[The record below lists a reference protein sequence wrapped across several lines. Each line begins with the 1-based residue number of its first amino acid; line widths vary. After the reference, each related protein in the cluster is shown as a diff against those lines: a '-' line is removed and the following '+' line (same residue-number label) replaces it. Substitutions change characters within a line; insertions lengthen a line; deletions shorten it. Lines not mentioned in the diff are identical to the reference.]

1 MITAPREKRV
11 QTAFLAGLEKIH
23 GSIRAEI
30 LERFLDGGDLQEGLE
45 PKSILTQMSPI
56 GGSARIVAHV
66 SKHQGDR

>member
-1 MITAPREKRV
+1 MITAPREKGV
-11 QTAFLAGLEKIH
+11 QTVFLRSLEKVG

-30 LERFLDGGDLQEGLE
+30 LERFLDCGDLHEGLE
-45 PKSILTQMSPI
+45 PESILTQMSPI